1 MNLLN
6 IPESRITSESK
17 DCITYDFNL
26 CVFERDDK
34 VRFEIKGIATSW
46 MDPDDDFTS
55 RIRFEN
61 LNRRFIAQH
70 LSKEIEIRNVLDE
83 GIAYLEGE
91 RYRKAI
97 ECFDEAIYYD
107 DSYAEALLFKS
118 RALFGQGHFIKSLR
132 FYKRAIKANPYLKDV
147 EYHKSLVEK
156 SRDERNSLPKIKF
169 HIFIGDEHFSHRDF
183 TKAIESYDRALEC
196 PSKFKEKILYK
207 LLNKKGTAFFN
218 LNKFADALECFK
230 KSLNA
235 RKNDYAY
242 FMKGYCEYNLDLA
255 LDDSFLM
262 PLDISKYQRLCKALI
277 LNEVKMYD
285 DSIKCIDELL
295 ICHFAEDKLY
305 FIALTCKLS
314 AMQSLGMDVAGQK
327 DLIDAFLG

>member
-6 IPESRITSESK
+6 IPKSRIASESDGK
-17 DCITYDFNL
+17 ITYDFNL
-26 CVFERDDK
+26 TVFKRDAK
-34 VRFEIKGIATSW
+34 VKFEIDGIATSW
-46 MDPDDDFTS
+46 LDFDDEFIK
-55 RIRFEN
+55 RIQFEN
-61 LNRRFIAQH
+61 LNSHFISRH
-70 LSKEIEIRNVLDE
+70 LAKEFEIKNILDE
-83 GIAYLEGE
+83 GTDLLNSEKYQ
-91 RYRKAI
+91 KAI
-97 ECFDEAIYYD
+97 GCFDEAIYYD
-107 DSYAEALLFKS
+107 ESYAEALLLKS
-118 RALFGQGHFIKSLR
+118 RALSGQRHFIKSLR
-132 FYKRAIKANPYLKDV
+132 FYNRAIKANPYLKDI

-156 SRDERNSLPKIKF
+156 SKDERNSLPKIKF
-169 HIFIGDEHFSHRDF
+169 HIFIGDEHFSRRDF
-183 TKAIESYDRALEC
+183 AKAIESYDRALAC
-196 PSKFKEKILYK
+196 PSKFKEKILHK

-262 PLDISKYQRLCKALI
+262 PLEITKYQRLCRALI
-277 LNEVKMYD
+277 LNEVKMYGD
-285 DSIKCIDELL
+285 AIKCIDDLL
-295 ICHFAEDKLY
+295 SCHFAEDKLY

-314 AMQSLGMDVAGQK
+314 AMQSLGMDVSDQK